1 MVAAAAIELKM
12 RVGPSSTNSVPV
24 PSCYVC
30 VCVCVCTLYLSRP
43 TGFLEEILIE
53 PHRPRPAQ
61 YAAQYVHD
69 RRDYNN
75 IVHVK

>member
-1 MVAAAAIELKM
+1 MVATAVIELKM

-30 VCVCVCTLYLSRP
+30 VCVCTLYLSRP

-53 PHRPRPAQ
+53 PHRSRPAQ